1 MAVRQNGASARCAI
15 SISEG
20 GKGMYALQVKTPAS
34 PEWVQLSTYTD
45 REMAERLLDRL
56 VSEAESGWEYRLVSV

>member
-1 MAVRQNGASARCAI
+1 MAVRQKGASARCAT
-15 SISEG
+15 SNEG

-34 PEWVQLSTYTD
+34 PDWVQLSTYTD
-45 REMAERLLDRL
+45 REMAERILDRL

>member
-1 MAVRQNGASARCAI
+1 
-15 SISEG
+15 
-20 GKGMYALQVKTPAS
+20 MYALQLTTPAS
-34 PEWVQLSTYTD
+34 PEWVQLSIYTD